1 MWCPFARGLVR
12 LGPHFNFTRGSM
24 GTSAAAGAWLLIE
37 PRRITLPPALAS
49 EREHVHIARGL
60 INGTRLEAHDPGSGL
75 ES

>member
-1 MWCPFARGLVR
+1 
-12 LGPHFNFTRGSM
+12 M

-60 INGTRLEAHDPGSGL
+60 INGTRFEAHDPGSGL